1 MADQYLV
8 RQLGLDSRPPRRFA
22 FNLMRQR
29 GFVLLFAASVALLS
43 SLIVPHSLIVL
54 APAAA
59 VLCTLGIVKAQQQ
72 RKEGV
77 LRPPQSNLPCPRSL
91 YFAADTTQQI

>member
-1 MADQYLV
+1 LIVAP
-8 RQLGLDSRPPRRFA
+8 SRRFV
-22 FNLMRQR
+22 FKLMPHR
-29 GFVLLFAASVALLS
+29 GFVLLVAASVALLS
-43 SLIVPHSLIVL
+43 SLIHPHLLIVL

-59 VLCTLGIVKAQQQ
+59 VLHTLDIVNVQQQ

-91 YFAADTTQQI
+91 YFAADATQRI